1 MATETAQ
8 HTRQDLLGVYLNDH
22 LAGST
27 VGMGLRK
34 GRMPEAQRP
43 PADKISAQ

>member
-8 HTRQDLLGVYLNDH
+8 HTRQNLLGVYLNDH

-27 VGMGLRK
+27 VGMSLAR
-34 GRMPEAQRP
+34 RMA
-43 PADKISAQ
+43 ASAEPGASAPRS